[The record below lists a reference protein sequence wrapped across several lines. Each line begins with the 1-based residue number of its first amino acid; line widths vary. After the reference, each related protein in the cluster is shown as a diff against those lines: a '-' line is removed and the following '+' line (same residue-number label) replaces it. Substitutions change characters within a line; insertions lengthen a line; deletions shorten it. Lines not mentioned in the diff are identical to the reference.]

1 MNAKKIKD
9 SKRRVVITGLG
20 VVSSIGIG
28 VEEFWK
34 NLIAGRSGISEIESF
49 DTSQYPVHKGGEV
62 KNFKPEHFID
72 KRKMAAD
79 TRERDC

>member
-28 VEEFWK
+28 VEDFWK
-34 NLIAGRSGISEIESF
+34 NLIAGKSGISIIEAF
-49 DTSQYPVHKGGEV
+49 DTSDYPVHKG
-62 KNFKPEHFID
+62 
-72 KRKMAAD
+72 
-79 TRERDC
+79 